1 VHYIT
6 QNWSFDPFLIVV
18 AVLVIAHEVGLGR
31 LRRRSDPAR
40 TRKRRLHSLA
50 FYAGL
55 GVLLLA
61 IDSPIDYWAG
71 DYFFVHM
78 IEHLLIAFYA
88 PILIVL
94 GAPWLPLLFAL
105 PVGARRKVG
114 RFVML
119 GAWSRVLRPMGRVVS
134 GPWFALIS
142 FNVVMVVWHFP
153 ALFDLSESNQAIH
166 IWLMHGSFFVT
177 GVLFWL
183 QIIPSHP
190 FRLKASPIWQAG
202 AVISTNIVM
211 FVLAMALSILSA
223 SSWYSVYAH
232 VPGVTLSPFADQ
244 QIGAAILWVCGDFWA
259 VPALIVI
266 IKRAIDQE
274 GSLSEVLER
283 LSHKGTVV
291 GTSDLRP
298 ARPSAADRS

>member
-1 VHYIT
+1 VQYII
-6 QNWSFDPFLIVV
+6 QNWSLDPFQLVV
-18 AVLVIAHEVGLGR
+18 VVVVSAHEVGLAR
-31 LRRRSDPAR
+31 LRQRSDPVR
-40 TRKRRLHSLA
+40 TRRRRLHSLA
-50 FYAGL
+50 FYSGL
-55 GVLLLA
+55 AVLLLA
-61 IDSPIDYWAG
+61 VESPIDYWAS

-78 IEHLLIAFYA
+78 LEHLLIAFYA

-94 GAPWLPLLFAL
+94 GAPWIPLLFAL
-105 PVGARRKVG
+105 PVGARRKAV
-114 RFVML
+114 RFLIL
-119 GAWSRVLRPMGRVVS
+119 GPWSRLLRRFGRVVTD
-134 GPWFALIS
+134 PWFALIS

-153 ALFDLSESNQAIH
+153 ALFDLSERNQTVH

-202 AVISTNIVM
+202 AIVGTNIVM
-211 FVLAMALSILSA
+211 FVLAMALSIFSA

-232 VPGVTLSPFADQ
+232 IPGVTLSPFADQ

-259 VPALIVI
+259 VPALIVV

-274 GSLSEVLER
+274 GSISNVLER
-283 LSHKGTVV
+283 LSHRTGAPVV
-291 GTSDLRP
+291 DDLRP
-298 ARPSAADRS
+298 RPTSSADHS